1 MRKGHAMTDFKPS
14 ERDDGLIDW
23 ITDFDILDESYVE
36 EPAAVWRSLRAA
48 CPVADTDRY
57 GSTWL
62 PVDYDDLASIAH
74 DVERFSSRDVAAI
87 TPGRDSDPEAVMML
101 EAPPI
106 TSDPPVHASARRLL
120 LPRFGPSAVG
130 ELTPITA
137 GIADALIDDFLDAGA
152 ADSTA
157 PVPRST
163 SPCRSSPA

>member
-1 MRKGHAMTDFKPS
+1 MTDFKPS

-48 CPVADTDRY
+48 CPVAHTDRY

-87 TPGRDSDPEAVMML
+87 TPGRDP
-101 EAPPI
+101 
-106 TSDPPVHASARRLL
+106 T
-120 LPRFGPSAVG
+120 PRP
-130 ELTPITA
+130 
-137 GIADALIDDFLDAGA
+137 
-152 ADSTA
+152 
-157 PVPRST
+157 
-163 SPCRSSPA
+163 